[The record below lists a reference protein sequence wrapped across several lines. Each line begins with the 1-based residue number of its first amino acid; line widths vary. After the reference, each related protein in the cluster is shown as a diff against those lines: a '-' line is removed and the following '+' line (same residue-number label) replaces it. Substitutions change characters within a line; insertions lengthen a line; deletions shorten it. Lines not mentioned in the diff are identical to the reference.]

1 MKKTGIIIA
10 IIVGVILIWGIGT
23 YNGFVKKQEAM
34 TTAWGQVENVYQ
46 RRADLVP
53 NLVALVKNYTEY
65 EQGTLIAVTE
75 ARAKAAKATINTENF
90 DENEFANFETA
101 QNELGN
107 SLNRLIVS
115 VENYPDLKANEEYL
129 TLQAQLAGCENRI
142 QTERERFNETAK
154 VYNQSVRCTVGKFNT
169 CEVNTFIAVIVTDI
183 RLEFLERRIVLG
195 GIDLG
200 LRLVKKRV
208 MPTSGKCHDTHYHS
222 K

>member
-1 MKKTGIIIA
+1 MKKTGVIIA
-10 IIVGVILIWGIGT
+10 IIVGLILIWGIGA

-53 NLVALVKNYTEY
+53 NLVALVKNYAEY

-75 ARAKAAKATINTENF
+75 ARAKKAAATTVDIENYTESDLKDF
-90 DENEFANFETA
+90 QAA
-101 QNELGN
+101 QDELGS

-142 QTERERFNETAK
+142 LTERQRFNEAAK
-154 VYNQSVRCTVGKFNT
+154 AYNQSIRKFPGNLIANMFGFEKRPYFEADEGA
-169 CEVNTFIAVIVTDI
+169 EVVPETF
-183 RLEFLERRIVLG
+183 
-195 GIDLG
+195 
-200 LRLVKKRV
+200 
-208 MPTSGKCHDTHYHS
+208 
-222 K
+222 

>member
-1 MKKTGIIIA
+1 MKKTSVIIA
-10 IIVGVILIWGIGT
+10 IIVGLILIWGIGA

-53 NLVALVKNYTEY
+53 NLVALVKNYAEY

-75 ARAKAAKATINTENF
+75 ARAKKAAATTVDIENYTESDLKDF
-90 DENEFANFETA
+90 QAA
-101 QNELGN
+101 QDDLGS

-142 QTERERFNETAK
+142 LTERQRFNEAAK
-154 VYNQSVRCTVGKFNT
+154 AYNQSIRKFPGNLIANMFGFEKRPYFEADEGA
-169 CEVNTFIAVIVTDI
+169 EVVPETF
-183 RLEFLERRIVLG
+183 
-195 GIDLG
+195 
-200 LRLVKKRV
+200 
-208 MPTSGKCHDTHYHS
+208 
-222 K
+222 

>member
-1 MKKTGIIIA
+1 MKKTSVIIA
-10 IIVGVILIWGIGT
+10 IIVGLILIWGIGA

-53 NLVALVKNYTEY
+53 NLVALVKNYAEY

-75 ARAKAAKATINTENF
+75 ARAKKAAATTVDIENYTESDLKDF
-90 DENEFANFETA
+90 QAA
-101 QNELGN
+101 QDELGS

-142 QTERERFNETAK
+142 LTERQRFNEAAK
-154 VYNQSVRCTVGKFNT
+154 AYNQSIRKFPGNLIAKLFGFEKRPYFEADEGA
-169 CEVNTFIAVIVTDI
+169 EVVPETF
-183 RLEFLERRIVLG
+183 
-195 GIDLG
+195 
-200 LRLVKKRV
+200 
-208 MPTSGKCHDTHYHS
+208 
-222 K
+222 

>member
-1 MKKTGIIIA
+1 MKKTSVIIA
-10 IIVGVILIWGIGT
+10 IIVGLILIWGIGA

-53 NLVALVKNYTEY
+53 NLVALVKNYAEY

-75 ARAKAAKATINTENF
+75 ARAKKAAATTVGIENYTESDLKDF
-90 DENEFANFETA
+90 QAA
-101 QNELGN
+101 QDELGS

-142 QTERERFNETAK
+142 LTERQRFNEAAK
-154 VYNQSVRCTVGKFNT
+154 AYNQSIRKFPGNLIANMFGFEKRPYFEADEGA
-169 CEVNTFIAVIVTDI
+169 EVVPETF
-183 RLEFLERRIVLG
+183 
-195 GIDLG
+195 
-200 LRLVKKRV
+200 
-208 MPTSGKCHDTHYHS
+208 
-222 K
+222 

>member
-10 IIVGVILIWGIGT
+10 IVVGVILIWGVGT

-53 NLVALVKNYTEY
+53 NLVALVKNYAEY

-75 ARAKAAKATINTENF
+75 ARAKAAQTTVNTENF
-90 DENEFANFETA
+90 DENEFANFESA
-101 QNELGN
+101 QDELGN

-115 VENYPDLKANEEYL
+115 VENYPDLQANEEYL

-142 QTERERFNETAK
+142 LTERQRFNETAK
-154 VYNQSVRCTVGKFNT
+154 DYNQSIRKFP
-169 CEVNTFIAVIVTDI
+169 CSIIAKMFGFEKRPYFEADKGAEKAPSTF
-183 RLEFLERRIVLG
+183 
-195 GIDLG
+195 
-200 LRLVKKRV
+200 
-208 MPTSGKCHDTHYHS
+208 
-222 K
+222 

>member
-1 MKKTGIIIA
+1 MKKTSVIIA
-10 IIVGVILIWGIGT
+10 IIVGLILIWGIGA

-53 NLVALVKNYTEY
+53 NLVALVKNYAEY

-75 ARAKAAKATINTENF
+75 ARAKKAAATTVDIENYTENDLNDF
-90 DENEFANFETA
+90 QAA
-101 QNELGN
+101 QDELGS

-142 QTERERFNETAK
+142 LTERQRFNEAAK
-154 VYNQSVRCTVGKFNT
+154 AYNQSIRKFPGNLIANMFGFEKRPYFEADEGA
-169 CEVNTFIAVIVTDI
+169 EVVPETF
-183 RLEFLERRIVLG
+183 
-195 GIDLG
+195 
-200 LRLVKKRV
+200 
-208 MPTSGKCHDTHYHS
+208 
-222 K
+222 

>member
-53 NLVALVKNYTEY
+53 NLVALVKNYAEY

-75 ARAKAAKATINTENF
+75 ARSKAAKSTVNTENF
-90 DENEFANFETA
+90 DETEFANFEAA
-101 QNELGN
+101 QKELGN
-107 SLNRLIVS
+107 SLNRLIVE

-129 TLQAQLAGCENRI
+129 TLQAQLTGCENRI
-142 QTERERFNETAK
+142 LTERNRFNEVAK
-154 VYNQSVRCTVGKFNT
+154 AYNASIRKFPGSIIANLFGF
-169 CEVNTFIAVIVTDI
+169 EKRPYFEADEGADRVPETF
-183 RLEFLERRIVLG
+183 
-195 GIDLG
+195 
-200 LRLVKKRV
+200 
-208 MPTSGKCHDTHYHS
+208 
-222 K
+222 

>member
-1 MKKTGIIIA
+1 MKKLCIVIIA
-10 IIVGVILIWGIGT
+10 VVAIILLWGVTT

-53 NLVALVKNYTEY
+53 NLVALVKNYTGY

-75 ARAKAAKATINTENF
+75 ARAKATKATVNTENF
-90 DENEFANFETA
+90 DENEFANFASA
-101 QNELGN
+101 QDELGN

-142 QTERERFNETAK
+142 LTERERFNETAK
-154 VYNQSVRCTVGKFNT
+154 VYNQSVRKFPSNL
-169 CEVNTFIAVIVTDI
+169 IAKM
-183 RLEFLERRIVLG
+183 FGFERRPYFEAADG
-195 GIDLG
+195 AEKAPG
-200 LRLVKKRV
+200 
-208 MPTSGKCHDTHYHS
+208 TF
-222 K
+222 

>member
-1 MKKTGIIIA
+1 MKKIGVIIA
-10 IIVGVILIWGIGT
+10 IIVGLILIWGIGA

-53 NLVALVKNYTEY
+53 NLVALVKNYAEY

-75 ARAKAAKATINTENF
+75 ARAKKAAATTVDIENYTESDLKDF
-90 DENEFANFETA
+90 QTA
-101 QNELGN
+101 QDELGN

-142 QTERERFNETAK
+142 LTERQRFNEAAK
-154 VYNQSVRCTVGKFNT
+154 AYNQSIRKFPGN
-169 CEVNTFIAVIVTDI
+169 FIANMFGF
-183 RLEFLERRIVLG
+183 E
-195 GIDLG
+195 
-200 LRLVKKRV
+200 KRPYFEAEEGADKV
-208 MPTSGKCHDTHYHS
+208 PETF
-222 K
+222 